1 MSIIPV
7 TVPTGAIRY
16 NTDSNKMECFNGTKW
31 YEIAVSSPDLDGGA
45 RGVIAGGYPASNVI
59 QYITIPTTGNAIDF
73 GDLSHATALSGGCA
87 SNTRGLIT
95 GDYPSTGDDIDYI
108 TIAST
113 GNGTDFGNMTV
124 SVYNGRAFSNQTR
137 GLHCGGHT
145 PTGQNVIGYVTI
157 ATTGNAL
164 DFGDISYGAVWG
176 PSTCASPTRGFMYGG
191 YDGSSYY
198 NNIEYVTISTTG
210 NSQDFGDLTHLETNA
225 SGCSNSTRGVNF
237 GGSQG
242 TNDSVIDYFNLASA
256 GNAVNFGDL
265 TVGRYTS
272 GAMASSIRGVCA
284 GGRSD
289 SPSPNTQSDV
299 IDYITFATQGDA
311 VDFGNLLSGAK
322 STTAGLSNAH
332 GGL

>member
-59 QYITIPTTGNAIDF
+59 QYITISTAGNAIDF

-176 PSTCASPTRGFMYGG
+176 PSTCASPTRGFIYGG

-198 NNIEYVTISTTG
+198 NNIEFVTIATTG
-210 NSQDFGDLTHLETNA
+210 NSQDFGDLGHLETNA

-242 TNDSVIDYFNLASA
+242 TNDSVIDYFNLA
-256 GNAVNFGDL
+256 
-265 TVGRYTS
+265 
-272 GAMASSIRGVCA
+272 
-284 GGRSD
+284 
-289 SPSPNTQSDV
+289 
-299 IDYITFATQGDA
+299 
-311 VDFGNLLSGAK
+311 
-322 STTAGLSNAH
+322 
-332 GGL
+332 